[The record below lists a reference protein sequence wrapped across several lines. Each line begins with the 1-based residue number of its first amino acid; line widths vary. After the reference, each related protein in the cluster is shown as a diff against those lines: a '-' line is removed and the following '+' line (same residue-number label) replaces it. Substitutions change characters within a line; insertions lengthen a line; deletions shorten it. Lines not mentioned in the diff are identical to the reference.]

1 MADLRDKL
9 GALMKKQ
16 GLMTG
21 AQWVRQREQVNVDRA
36 AGRFDLE
43 RIVPGEVVGEGED
56 GLGFYRIR
64 HDFPPDTIHG
74 NLTLGALLEAQ
85 TCHVAF
91 SACDE
96 ELADFDPRRTLF
108 MDTETIG
115 LAGGAGTVAFLIGA
129 GYFLD
134 DGVFRLDQCFMRDYD
149 DEEPMLAYLAE
160 LFTGRETVVGY
171 NSKSFD
177 LPLMRTRFIQN
188 RIPFRLDG
196 FAHYDLMHAARRF
209 WKVRL
214 GSCTLQNVEKEILGL
229 HRTGDVPSHLIPQ
242 FWFDYLR
249 TRDARPLKGVF
260 YHHQMDIL
268 SLVALAGHVC
278 QVLDVPNGGGFD
290 HAEDRLSLVRVYY
303 RQKKYADVLTQ
314 ANGFIER
321 EDRSPLRREC
331 LEMLASA
338 QKRLG
343 EFAAMAETLQL
354 LVEEFPSN
362 ITARLELAKH
372 HEHRTRNLERAE
384 ALVRD
389 ALDLLDTRAS
399 LGRDLGLAAGAHA
412 EVRNRLA
419 RIEKKRRKYGGL
431 DLE

>member
-1 MADLRDKL
+1 MSEIRDKL

-36 AGRFDLE
+36 AGRFDLDA
-43 RIVPGEVVGEGED
+43 IVPGEVVGD
-56 GLGFYRIR
+56 SDLGFYRIR
-64 HDFPPDTIHG
+64 HDFAPDTIHG
-74 NLTLGALLEAQ
+74 NVTLGALLDAQ

-91 SACDE
+91 SACDDG
-96 ELADFDPRRTLF
+96 LADFDPRRTLF

-115 LAGGAGTVAFLIGA
+115 LAGGTGTVAFLIGA

-134 DGVFRLDQCFMRDYD
+134 DGTFRLDQCFMRDYD
-149 DEEPMLAYLAE
+149 DEEPMLEYLAG
-160 LFTGRETVVGY
+160 LFPGRETVVGY

-196 FAHYDLMHAARRF
+196 FSHYDLMHAARRF
-209 WKVRL
+209 WKERL

-242 FWFDYLR
+242 YWFDYLR

-260 YHHQMDIL
+260 YHHQTDIL

-278 QVLDVPNGGGFD
+278 TVLDVPNGGGFD

-303 RQKKYADVLTQ
+303 RQKKYADVVTH
-314 ANGFIER
+314 AYGFLER
-321 EDRSPLRREC
+321 EESSGLRREC
-331 LEMLASA
+331 LEMLAQA
-338 QKRLG
+338 QKRLK
-343 EFAAMAETLQL
+343 EFEAMADTWQL
-354 LVEEFPSN
+354 LVDEFPSN

-372 HEHRTRNLERAE
+372 HEHRTRDLERAE
-384 ALVRD
+384 ALVRE

-399 LGRDLGLAAGAHA
+399 LGRDLGIAPGAHA
-412 EVRNRLA
+412 EVRNRLS
-419 RIEKKRRKYGGL
+419 RIEKKRTKRTGGL
-431 DLE
+431 DLT